1 MIVYKH
7 DTRDDGIASTAIL
20 QPLREESVPE
30 PSTVTSLP
38 WGEGMARAL
47 VAHAADVILVLT
59 SDHLCRFAN
68 PIIYERLGYEP
79 EQVLGQNVIPLH
91 HPDDL
96 PRAAAMLE
104 AAAAYPGVPARC
116 EVRLLH
122 SDGTWR
128 WMSVIAVNR
137 IADPAIGGIVCT
149 LHDITE
155 RMEANLATREALR
168 AQERA
173 SQEQHRLAD
182 AKSHFLRLLGH
193 EFKTPLTAIAGNAEL
208 IAIEAPGEDG
218 ILESAQVIRSEAHRL
233 ARLIDDLLLLDRIEA
248 TELTVA
254 RAPIDLNAII
264 ADTVGRLRA
273 LDITREI
280 RLSLAHQLPPVPADP
295 ERIAQVVTNLVGNA
309 IRYSPDGGVVTV
321 ITELLPEHVE
331 IKVVDQGIGIPPDDL
346 ESIFHLYQRS
356 RSGLARGASGTGL
369 GLSIVR
375 EIVELHGGSVW
386 AESQEG
392 VGSTFCVMLPLN
404 VVVQDG
410 AAGPE
415 LVALTR

>member
-1 MIVYKH
+1 MVWN
-7 DTRDDGIASTAIL
+7 TGEVLVTEAVSEST
-20 QPLREESVPE
+20 
-30 PSTVTSLP
+30 LP

-47 VAHAADVILVLT
+47 VAHAADIILVLT
-59 SDHLCRFAN
+59 EDHLCRFAN
-68 PIIYERLGYEP
+68 PVILERLGYSP
-79 EQVLGQNVIPLH
+79 EQVLGLNVIPLH

-96 PRAAAMLE
+96 PRAAAMLD

-122 SDGTWR
+122 HDGRWR

-137 IADPAIGGIVCT
+137 IADPEIGGIVCT

-155 RMEANLATREALR
+155 RMEANLATREALL

-173 SQEQHRLAD
+173 SQEQRRLAD

-208 IAIEAPGEDG
+208 IAIEAPGHDG
-218 ILESAQVIRSEAHRL
+218 VLESAQVIRSEAHRL

-248 TELTVA
+248 TELTIS
-254 RAPIDLNAII
+254 RTLIDLNALI

-273 LDITREI
+273 LDVTRDI
-280 RLSLAHQLPPVPADP
+280 HLSLARHLPPVPADP
-295 ERIAQVVTNLVGNA
+295 ERIVQVVTNLVGNA
-309 IRYSPDGGVVTV
+309 VRYSTEGAPVRVT
-321 ITELLPEHVE
+321 TELLPGEVE
-331 IKVVDQGIGIPPDDL
+331 IRVQDRGIGIPAEEL
-346 ESIFHLYQRS
+346 ETVFHRYQQS
-356 RSGLARGASGTGL
+356 RAGVARGVSGSGL

-386 AESQEG
+386 AESAEG
-392 VGSTFCVMLPLN
+392 EGSTFCVRLPLIAPDATSTSD
-404 VVVQDG
+404 VTEQD
-410 AAGPE
+410 
-415 LVALTR
+415 R

>member
-1 MIVYKH
+1 MGEDEISPAARTQQLPEV
-7 DTRDDGIASTAIL
+7 L
-20 QPLREESVPE
+20 VPE
-30 PSTVTSLP
+30 PSCGTSLP

-59 SDHLCRFAN
+59 EDHFCRFAN
-68 PIIYERLGYEP
+68 PIIQERLGYTP

-104 AAAAYPGVPARC
+104 AAATYPGGPARS

-122 SDGTWR
+122 HDGSWR

-137 IADPAIGGIVCT
+137 ISDPAIGGIVCT

-155 RMEANLATREALR
+155 RMEASLAAREALL

-208 IAIEAPGEDG
+208 IALESPGHEG
-218 ILESAQVIRSEAHRL
+218 VLESAQVIRSEAHRL
-233 ARLIDDLLLLDRIEA
+233 ARLIDDLLLLDRIDA
-248 TELTVA
+248 TELTITRSPV
-254 RAPIDLNAII
+254 DLNALI

-273 LDITREI
+273 LDTTRDI
-280 RLSLAHQLPPVPADP
+280 QLSLARHLPPVPADP
-295 ERIAQVVTNLVGNA
+295 ERIEQIITNLVGNA
-309 IRYSPDGGVVTV
+309 VRYSPDGEPVSVM
-321 ITELLPEHVE
+321 TELLPEEVE
-331 IKVVDQGIGIPPDDL
+331 IRVVDRGIGIPPDDL
-346 ESIFHLYQRS
+346 ETIFHRYQRS
-356 RSGLARGASGTGL
+356 RSGLESGAYGSGL
-369 GLSIVR
+369 GLSIVC
-375 EIVELHGGSVW
+375 EIVELHGGTVW
-386 AESQEG
+386 AESREG
-392 VGSTFCVMLPLN
+392 AGSTFCVRLPL
-404 VVVQDG
+404 
-410 AAGPE
+410 AAPDPGRAASPE
-415 LVALTR
+415 SPGQVS

>member
-1 MIVYKH
+1 MGISGMH
-7 DTRDDGIASTAIL
+7 DAHTTPVL
-20 QPLREESVPE
+20 ESDAPVGTTLPVI
-30 PSTVTSLP
+30 SDQSSLP

-47 VAHAADVILVLT
+47 VAHAADIILVLT
-59 SDHLCRFAN
+59 EDHLCRFAN
-68 PIIYERLGYEP
+68 PIIRERLGYTP

-104 AAAAYPGVPARC
+104 AAATYPGVPARC

-122 SDGTWR
+122 HDGSWR

-137 IADPAIGGIVCT
+137 IADPEIGGIVCT

-155 RMEANLATREALR
+155 RMDANLAAREALL

-208 IAIEAPGEDG
+208 ITIEAPGQEG
-218 ILESAQVIRSEAHRL
+218 VLESAQVIRSEARRL

-248 TELTVA
+248 TELTIS
-254 RAPIDLNAII
+254 RTPIDLNAVI
-264 ADTVGRLRA
+264 ADTAGRLRA
-273 LDITREI
+273 LDVTRDI
-280 RLSLAHQLPPVPADP
+280 HLSLDRQLPHVPADP

-309 IRYSPDGGVVTV
+309 VRYSPEGAPVTV
-321 ITELLPEHVE
+321 STERLPAEVE
-331 IKVVDQGIGIPPDDL
+331 IKVVDRGIGIPAEDL
-346 ESIFHLYQRS
+346 ETIFQRYQRS
-356 RSGLARGASGTGL
+356 RTGLVRGVSGTGL

-375 EIVELHGGSVW
+375 EIVGLHGGTVW
-386 AESQEG
+386 AESREG
-392 VGSTFCVMLPLN
+392 EGSTFCVRLPLT
-404 VVVQDG
+404 VAAPDG
-410 AAGPE
+410 AAEPE
-415 LVALTR
+415 LTSTVQ

>member
-1 MIVYKH
+1 VYKH
-7 DTRDDGIASTAIL
+7 RTHKDGIATAASS
-20 QPLREESVPE
+20 QPVMGVPVPE
-30 PSTVTSLP
+30 PSDVTSLP

-47 VAHAADVILVLT
+47 VAYAADVILVLT
-59 SDHLCRFAN
+59 KDHLCRFAN
-68 PIIYERLGYEP
+68 PIIHERLGYRP

-96 PRAAAMLE
+96 PRAATMLE

-116 EVRLLH
+116 EVRLRH
-122 SDGTWR
+122 HDGSWR

-155 RMEANLATREALR
+155 RMEASLAIREALQ

-208 IAIEAPGEDG
+208 IAIEAPGQEG
-218 ILESAQVIRSEAHRL
+218 VLESAQVIRSEAHRL

-248 TELTVA
+248 TELTIA
-254 RAPIDLNAII
+254 RVPIDLNALI

-273 LDITREI
+273 LDITRDI
-280 RLSLAHQLPPVPADP
+280 HLSLARQIPPVPADP
-295 ERIAQVVTNLVGNA
+295 ERIEQVITNLVGNA
-309 IRYSPDGGVVTV
+309 VRYSPDGEPVTVVT
-321 ITELLPEHVE
+321 EMLPEEVE
-331 IKVVDQGIGIPPDDL
+331 IRVVDRGIGIPADDL
-346 ESIFHLYQRS
+346 ETIFHRYQRS
-356 RSGLARGASGTGL
+356 RSGLESGVSGSGL

-386 AESQEG
+386 AENREG
-392 VGSTFCVMLPLN
+392 AGSTFYVRLPLT
-404 VVVQDG
+404 VTDSDCL
-410 AAGPE
+410 ASPE
-415 LVALTR
+415 MPGKV

>member
-1 MIVYKH
+1 M
-7 DTRDDGIASTAIL
+7 L
-20 QPLREESVPE
+20 E
-30 PSTVTSLP
+30 PSDGTSLP

-47 VAHAADVILVLT
+47 VANAADVILVLT
-59 SDHLCRFAN
+59 KDHRCLFAN
-68 PIIYERLGYEP
+68 PIIQERLGYQP

-91 HPDDL
+91 HPEDL

-122 SDGTWR
+122 HDGSWR

-137 IADPAIGGIVCT
+137 TADPAIGGIVCT

-155 RMEANLATREALR
+155 RMEASLAAREALL

-208 IAIEAPGEDG
+208 IAIESPGQEG
-218 ILESAQVIRSEAHRL
+218 VLESAQAIRREAHRL

-248 TELTVA
+248 TELTIA
-254 RAPIDLNAII
+254 RVPNDLNALI

-273 LDITREI
+273 LDISRDI
-280 RLSLAHQLPPVPADP
+280 HLSLARQLPPVPADP
-295 ERIAQVVTNLVGNA
+295 ERIEQVITNLVGNA
-309 IRYSPDGGVVTV
+309 VRYSPEGEPVTV
-321 ITELLPEHVE
+321 MTAMLPEEVE
-331 IKVVDQGIGIPPDDL
+331 IRVTDRGFGIPEDDL
-346 ESIFHLYQRS
+346 ETIFHRYQRS
-356 RSGLARGASGTGL
+356 RSGLERGASGSGL

-375 EIVELHGGSVW
+375 EIVELHGGTVW
-386 AESQEG
+386 AESREG
-392 VGSTFCVMLPLN
+392 AGSTFCVRLPL
-404 VVVQDG
+404 
-410 AAGPE
+410 AAPE
-415 LVALTR
+415 PDRPARTESHGLVS

>member
-1 MIVYKH
+1 M
-7 DTRDDGIASTAIL
+7 L
-20 QPLREESVPE
+20 E
-30 PSTVTSLP
+30 PSGRSSLP

-59 SDHLCRFAN
+59 EDHHCRFAN
-68 PIIYERLGYEP
+68 PIIHERLGYRP

-104 AAAAYPGVPARC
+104 EAAAFPGMPARC

-122 SDGTWR
+122 HDGSWR

-155 RMEANLATREALR
+155 RMEASLFTREALR

-173 SQEQHRLAD
+173 GQEQQRLAD

-208 IAIEAPGEDG
+208 IAIESAGQEG
-218 ILESAQVIRSEAHRL
+218 VLESAQVIRSEAHRL

-248 TELTVA
+248 TELTIA
-254 RAPIDLNAII
+254 RVPIDLNALV

-273 LDITREI
+273 LDITRDI
-280 RLSLAHQLPPVPADP
+280 HLALARYLPPVPVDP
-295 ERIAQVVTNLVGNA
+295 ERIEQVVTNLVGNA
-309 IRYSPDGGVVTV
+309 VRYSPDGEPVTV
-321 ITELLPEHVE
+321 MTEQLPNDVE
-331 IKVVDQGIGIPPDDL
+331 IRVVDRGIGIPADDL
-346 ESIFHLYQRS
+346 ETIFHRYQRS
-356 RSGLARGASGTGL
+356 RSGLERGVSGSGL

-386 AESQEG
+386 AESREES
-392 VGSTFCVMLPLN
+392 GSTFCVRLPLS
-404 VVVQDG
+404 VPV
-410 AAGPE
+410 PE
-415 LVALTR
+415 RTANPESLSQVS

>member
-1 MIVYKH
+1 M
-7 DTRDDGIASTAIL
+7 L
-20 QPLREESVPE
+20 E
-30 PSTVTSLP
+30 PSDVTALP

-47 VAHAADVILVLT
+47 VANAADVILILT
-59 SDHLCRFAN
+59 KDHRCLFAN
-68 PIIYERLGYEP
+68 PIILERLGYRP

-104 AAAAYPGVPARC
+104 AAEAYPGVPARC

-122 SDGTWR
+122 RDGSWR

-137 IADPAIGGIVCT
+137 TSDPAIGGIVCT

-155 RMEANLATREALR
+155 RMEASLAAREALL

-208 IAIEAPGEDG
+208 IALEAPGQEG
-218 ILESAQVIRSEAHRL
+218 ILESAHVIRREAHRL

-248 TELTVA
+248 TELTIA
-254 RAPIDLNAII
+254 RVPVDLNALI

-273 LDITREI
+273 LDITRNLH
-280 RLSLAHQLPPVPADP
+280 LSLARQVPPVPADP
-295 ERIAQVVTNLVGNA
+295 ERIEQVITNLVGNA
-309 IRYSPDGGVVTV
+309 VRYSPDGEPVTV
-321 ITELLPEHVE
+321 ITELLPDEVE
-331 IKVVDQGIGIPPDDL
+331 IRVVDRGGGIPDDDL
-346 ESIFHLYQRS
+346 ETIFHRYQRS
-356 RSGLARGASGTGL
+356 RSGLERGATGSGL

-375 EIVELHGGSVW
+375 EIVELHGGKVW
-386 AESQEG
+386 AESREG
-392 VGSTFCVMLPLN
+392 EGSTFCVRLPLT
-404 VVVQDG
+404 VTGPDRSP
-410 AAGPE
+410 GPE
-415 LVALTR
+415 SPGEISSD